1 MNPND
6 FVTLA
11 PGLTLG
17 AGPGVGYVAAH
28 EDASNQGLW
37 SVQASANLSCRHG
50 ALFLGAGARYQ
61 ATRDKRLASGVS
73 GTDNVLL
80 GAKAG
85 FNF

>member
-1 MNPND
+1 M
-6 FVTLA
+6 
-11 PGLTLG
+11 
-17 AGPGVGYVAAH
+17 
-28 EDASNQGLW
+28 
-37 SVQASANLSCRHG
+37 QASAKPSCRHG

-61 ATRDKRLASGVS
+61 DTRDKRLASGLS